1 LKRARE
7 LWSRRFRVFGGVGR
21 GEGSG
26 TGADGHPTPE
36 LLSAYH
42 DDRLPP
48 ETDGE
53 IQEHFVE
60 CPECPEL
67 VLDLDRFTSPEAA
80 RAAEEDLSDTWVDA
94 AWRRL
99 RSRLITDPRPVRP
112 RLRWL
117 AGPVPAWSLAALLLP
132 CTIVLWIQ
140 VAALGGQVRDLEAP
154 QLNPPWREVE
164 APGVLRGGEPPPW
177 EVEVPA
183 GARQFLLI
191 FHPSIAPRPASREYR
206 LEIRDGQGQDIW
218 SGHGLRQS
226 EEGSFVIGVSRR
238 FLPPGD
244 YRFLVIVADPEEE
257 EKLEEEF
264 PLRLK
269 YL

>member
-7 LWSRRFRVFGGVGR
+7 LWSRWRR
-21 GEGSG
+21 SG

-48 ETDGE
+48 ETDE
-53 IQEHFVE
+53 VIQEHFVE

-67 VLDLDRFTSPEAA
+67 VLDLDRFTSPETAL
-80 RAAEEDLSDTWVDA
+80 AAEGDLTDTWVDA

-99 RSRLITDPRPVRP
+99 RSRLIADPRPVRP
-112 RLRWL
+112 RLPLRWL

-132 CTIVLWIQ
+132 CTLVLWVQ
-140 VAALGGQVRDLEAP
+140 VDALGGQVRDLEAP

-164 APGVLRGGEPPPW
+164 APGVLRGEAPPLW

-191 FHPSIAPRPASREYR
+191 FHPSSEPRLEAGDSRELL
-206 LEIRDGQGQDIW
+206 LEIRDGQGQNIW
-218 SGHGLRQS
+218 SGRGLKQS
-226 EEGSFVIGVSRR
+226 DEGSFVVGVSRR
-238 FLPPGD
+238 FLPAGD
-244 YRFLVIVADPEEE
+244 YRFRILAAGF
-257 EKLEEEF
+257 EEEF